1 MQVLLF
7 IFKNFKL
14 HASVRCYTSKCPDYV
29 TAEKKCS
36 SFKTKVKTKILF
48 QMAAYTNFV
57 KYC

>member
-29 TAEKKCS
+29 TAEKNAQASKQKLRQKYY
-36 SFKTKVKTKILF
+36 FRWQHTQIL
-48 QMAAYTNFV
+48 
-57 KYC
+57 